1 MSGESFVADMNRR
14 LELMETAVGAQPDG
28 NLTLNLVRT
37 VKAQVKTLEEKISKS
52 VTAEEIELT
61 LEAKMKTMIFM
72 SDKMRSSNEFF
83 KKPILESKAVSDVKK
98 LSDAKSY

>member
-1 MSGESFVADMNRR
+1 MAETNRR
-14 LELMETAVGAQPDG
+14 LEIMESAVAAQPDG
-28 NLTLNLVRT
+28 NMTLNLATSVEARIKIIEDKFDKFVT
-37 VKAQVKTLEEKISKS
+37 SETLEFI
-52 VTAEEIELT
+52 